1 MPRGTDVM
9 WQYLVGAVGRAQE
22 IILGEVR
29 FKLKL
34 EMSLEVD
41 QGRREEKSTPRRR
54 GKACAKALR

>member
-41 QGRREEKSTPRRR
+41 
-54 GKACAKALR
+54 

>member
-1 MPRGTDVM
+1 MPRSTDVM
-9 WQYLVGAVGRAQE
+9 WQYLVGGLGRAQE
-22 IILGEVR
+22 IIRGEVR

-41 QGRREEKSTPRRR
+41 YGRREEKSTPRR

>member
-1 MPRGTDVM
+1 M